1 MAHYLLNVSPAIV
14 VTTGLAGLAE
24 LLRITVDGVTK
35 IDATLSQQSFPLPH
49 ACSTGPLQADSWENS
64 EFAGNLHKITIF
76 AWMIS
81 ASVDTMVPKIQAV
94 LSGKPVTRAWIFGS
108 YSRGEET
115 PQSDV
120 DILVQYDNGCRISLM
135 DISRIMVE
143 LSKALGVP
151 VDLVED
157 GRLLPF
163 AVESANRDKILVYE
177 RAS

>member
-1 MAHYLLNVSPAIV
+1 MVTAHIN
-14 VTTGLAGLAE
+14 
-24 LLRITVDGVTK
+24 
-35 IDATLSQQSFPLPH
+35 
-49 ACSTGPLQADSWENS
+49 
-64 EFAGNLHKITIF
+64 
-76 AWMIS
+76 
-81 ASVDTMVPKIQAV
+81 TMVPKIRAV

-120 DILVQYDNGCRISLM
+120 DILVQYDNGSHMSLM

-143 LSKALGVP
+143 LSTALGIK

-177 RAS
+177 RAN

>member
-1 MAHYLLNVSPAIV
+1 MV
-14 VTTGLAGLAE
+14 
-24 LLRITVDGVTK
+24 
-35 IDATLSQQSFPLPH
+35 
-49 ACSTGPLQADSWENS
+49 
-64 EFAGNLHKITIF
+64 
-76 AWMIS
+76 S
-81 ASVDTMVPKIQAV
+81 ASINAMVPKIQAV

-120 DILVQYDNGCRISLM
+120 DILVQYDNGCRMSLM

-143 LSKALGVP
+143 LSKALGIQ

-163 AVESANRDKILVYE
+163 AVESANHDKILVYE